1 MILVYKDYIL
11 AFSYTIEDIKDYLN
25 RRMFKNMTKI
35 ELDNLYIDTEYY
47 SIDSKDKYSL
57 NIINGLTISN
67 IEYNILDI
75 LYSNNKEIN
84 SKYSL
89 YQFIYTHNLINI
101 DNIDE
106 YIKYR
111 DRLENMCYLDNE
123 YRAIMHSN
131 RTLY

>member
-1 MILVYKDYIL
+1 MILVYKDYML

-25 RRMFKNMTKI
+25 RRMFKNMTKA
-35 ELDNLYIDTEYY
+35 ELNNLYIDTEYY

-84 SKYSL
+84 SKYNL

-111 DRLENMCYLDNE
+111 DRLENICYLDNE

-131 RTLY
+131 RTL

>member
-1 MILVYKDYIL
+1 MILVYKDYML

-25 RRMFKNMTKI
+25 RRMFKNMTKA
-35 ELDNLYIDTEYY
+35 ELNNLYIDTEYY

-75 LYSNNKEIN
+75 LYSNNREIN
-84 SKYSL
+84 SKYNL

-111 DRLENMCYLDNE
+111 DRLENICYLDNE
-123 YRAIMHSN
+123 YRTIVHSN

>member
-25 RRMFKNMTKI
+25 RRMFKNMTKA
-35 ELDNLYIDTEYY
+35 ELNNLYIDTEYY

-75 LYSNNKEIN
+75 LYSNNREIY
-84 SKYSL
+84 SKYNL

-111 DRLENMCYLDNE
+111 DRLENICYLDNE
-123 YRAIMHSN
+123 YRTIVHSN

>member
-11 AFSYTIEDIKDYLN
+11 AFSYTIEDIEDYLN
-25 RRMFKNMTKI
+25 RRMFKNMTKT
-35 ELDNLYIDTEYY
+35 ESDNLYIDTEYY
-47 SIDSKDKYSL
+47 SIDSKDKFNL

-75 LYSNNKEIN
+75 LYSNNREIN

-101 DNIDE
+101 DDIEE

-111 DRLENMCYLDNE
+111 DRLESICYLDNE
-123 YRAIMHSN
+123 YRAIIHRD